1 MERLLSP
8 RITVIVVCVL
18 GIIAVTLW
26 LRDFSGKDAWL
37 CVDGQWV
44 RHGNPSSSAPA
55 TPCRKVENVSS
66 SALPIPPAPVA
77 GNREPMKSFEDA
89 EISLQYPDWPAL
101 NPKAM
106 LEPTLNKVAVSNDG
120 CAFVV
125 TARALPADE
134 EFRAALERLLSDQI
148 AQANVRLL
156 FKEIGD
162 ATSHVEGEFSVGGK
176 QVHTSQYGYLTKG
189 RQLYSVVFA
198 AEKSNFETAC
208 SPVIPSVIQSVKV
221 K

>member
-1 MERLLSP
+1 MMERILSR
-8 RITVIVVCVL
+8 RIIVVAVLVL
-18 GIIAVTLW
+18 GIIALALW
-26 LRDFSGKDAWL
+26 LRGSEDTWL
-37 CVDGQWV
+37 CVDGRWV
-44 RHGNPSSSAPA
+44 RHGNPASSAPA
-55 TPCRKVENVSS
+55 TPCRNVENVSS
-66 SALPIPPAPVA
+66 TALPLPTAPVA
-77 GNREPMKSFEDA
+77 GNREPMKPFEDA
-89 EISLQYPDWPAL
+89 QILLQYPDWPAL

-106 LEPTLNKVAVSNDG
+106 LEPSLSKVAVSNAG

-125 TARALPADE
+125 TARPLPTDE
-134 EFRAALERLLSDQI
+134 EFRAALERLLSDQMT
-148 AQANVRLL
+148 QANVRLV

-176 QVHTSQYGYLTKG
+176 TIHTAQYGYLTKS

-208 SPVIPSVIQSVKV
+208 SPVIPSVVQSVNV